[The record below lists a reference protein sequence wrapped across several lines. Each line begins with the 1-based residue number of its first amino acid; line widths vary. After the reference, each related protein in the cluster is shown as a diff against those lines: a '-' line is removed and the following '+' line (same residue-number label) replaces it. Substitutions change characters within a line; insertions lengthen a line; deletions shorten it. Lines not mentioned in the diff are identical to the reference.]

1 MTYRPTFDPMAD
13 IIDMREVIDY
23 RDGLDPDVDPT
34 DADEMAAVTAFIDSL
49 ESDTGYSAD
58 DVASDE
64 PTIIADRYFIDY
76 AQQLADDIGAV
87 DADAGWPTRCIDWK
101 KAAEELQED
110 YTTFDHDGRAY
121 WFRAF

>member
-23 RDGLDPDVDPT
+23 RDGLDPDDPD
-34 DADEMAAVTAFIDSL
+34 DADELADVTAFIDSL

-58 DVASDE
+58 DVASDD

-87 DADAGWPTRCIDWK
+87 DADAGWPTRCIDWEQ
-101 KAAEELQED
+101 ATRELQMD
-110 YTTFDHDGRAY
+110 YTTFDHDGRTY